1 MPRNDTLNC
10 QFWPTQQTPAIIPL
24 CPQDI
29 LANLFKLQI
38 GGQKHWN
45 VYTHSFL
52 QFGLNSARLRMHT
65 KVAEEAV
72 EAAAMV
78 TVAST
83 NNASSSSSFSE
94 EG

>member
-1 MPRNDTLNC
+1 MKVNAGISNKRLHSSL
-10 QFWPTQQTPAIIPL
+10 F

-72 EAAAMV
+72 EAAA
-78 TVAST
+78 APSA